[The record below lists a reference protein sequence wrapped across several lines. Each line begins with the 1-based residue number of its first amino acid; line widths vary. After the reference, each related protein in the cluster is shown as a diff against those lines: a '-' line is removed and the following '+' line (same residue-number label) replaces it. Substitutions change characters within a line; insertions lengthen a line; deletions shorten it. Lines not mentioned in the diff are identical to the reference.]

1 MTSTLLNVSITILLK
16 AICGAVG
23 VIVALYIKNK
33 KQAEVVKLGATT
45 YNYRTTVARQIFL
58 QVEQLY
64 KLTPGSGELKAALF
78 DKLILA
84 KFPSLT
90 EEKITHFR
98 EAATGFFNA
107 QVKTLL
113 APAYDPSKDDA
124 NVVVDETPAK
134 IEPIAENPMNPLGAQ
149 AITNQAPQNT
159 APILGV

>member
-58 QVEQLY
+58 QGEQLY
-64 KLTPGSGELKAALF
+64 KLIPGSGDLKAALF

-90 EEKITHFR
+90 EEQITHFR

-107 QVKTLL
+107 QATVAL
-113 APAYDPSKDDA
+113 APVYDPSKDEA
-124 NVVVDETPAK
+124 NIAVEETPAK
-134 IEPIAENPMNPLGAQ
+134 IEPIAETPINQLGAQ
-149 AITNQAPQNT
+149 SITNQAPQNT